1 MTDYELRDK
10 LLDQATPSSDGK
22 PVNYSKQL
30 SEGLWESQKVQL
42 VDEVEGIPVKR
53 RVSESLASQGSAHAA
68 LIRASSIKAI
78 HETKEPMKIT
88 WKDLCYDI
96 KIAVPKS
103 KTNEQG
109 NT

>member
-1 MTDYELRDK
+1 MTDYELQDK
-10 LLDQATPSSDGK
+10 LLDQTTPSNGK

-30 SEGLWESQKVQL
+30 SDGLWESQKVQL
-42 VDEVEGIPVKR
+42 VDEVEGVPIKR
-53 RVSESLASQGSAHAA
+53 RASESLCSQGSAHAA
-68 LIRASSIKAI
+68 LIRASTLKAI

-88 WKDLCYDI
+88 WKDLSYEV

-109 NT
+109 TT